1 MAVDKI
7 ATTKKRK
14 KRGRV
19 SLKPLFYWDKRERFS
34 ESVLRSTDIEH
45 VHNTSVL
52 PKNHIRPH
60 LTGSIE
66 CSVVQNER
74 K

>member
-1 MAVDKI
+1 M
-7 ATTKKRK
+7 
-14 KRGRV
+14 GRV
-19 SLKPLFYWDKRERFS
+19 SQSIVLLGQRAKFS
-34 ESVLRSTDIEH
+34 ELVLRSTDIEH

-52 PKNHIRPH
+52 PEKHITSH